1 MQCAVYTVPV
11 FDPGAELE
19 KLNAFLRSNRVYHVE
34 KQFFVSG
41 QGAYWSFCIEHEGV
55 SQPKTQGKIDYR
67 EKLSEADFAIFSKL
81 RDLRASCAKEH
92 NIPLYSVF
100 TNEQLVEMIH
110 RKTGSLSKL
119 KQIPG
124 VGKSRVDA
132 YGQEFVTFLAQVF
145 KEEDEAGRQSISP
158 DS

>member
-1 MQCAVYTVPV
+1 VQCVVYTVPV

-19 KLNAFLRSNRVYHVE
+19 KLNAFLRGNRVYHVE
-34 KQFFVSG
+34 KRFFVSG

-100 TNEQLVEMIH
+100 TNEQVVEMIH
-110 RKTGSLSKL
+110 RKTGSVSKL
-119 KQIPG
+119 KQIPW

-132 YGQEFVTFLAQVF
+132 YGDVFAAFLGTLL
-145 KEEDEAGRQSISP
+145 KEEDEVDRQSVSP

>member
-1 MQCAVYTVPV
+1 MQCVVYTVPV
-11 FDPGAELE
+11 FDSRAELE

-41 QGAYWSFCIEHEGV
+41 QGAYWSFCIEYESL
-55 SQPKTQGKIDYR
+55 SQSKTQGRIDYK

-81 RDLRASCAKEH
+81 RDLRVSCAKEH

-110 RKTGSLSKL
+110 RKAVSLSKL

-124 VGKSRVDA
+124 IGKSRVDT

-145 KEEDEAGRQSISP
+145 KEEDEANRQPVSP
-158 DS
+158 HS

>member
-1 MQCAVYTVPV
+1 MQCSVYTVPV
-11 FDPGAELE
+11 FDSFHELE

-41 QGAYWSFCIEHEGV
+41 QTAYWSFCVEYEV
-55 SQPKTQGKIDYR
+55 KLQGQKQGRIDYR
-67 EKLSEADFAIFSKL
+67 EKLSEVDFAIFSKL

-92 NIPLYSVF
+92 NTPLYTVF

-110 RKTGSLSKL
+110 RKTTSIAKL
-119 KQIPG
+119 KQIPT

-132 YGQEFVTFLAQVF
+132 YGEVFATFLGTIF
-145 KEEDEAGRQSISP
+145 KEEHEANQQSLPTSP
-158 DS
+158 